1 MIEQYEHNGHTI
13 EIHHDDDPTNPRD
26 YANIGHFIFW
36 HNRYK
41 LGDKHEFTPEEFH
54 AFKEENPNNIYL
66 PVYMYEHSGITIS
79 TSPFSCSWDSGQI
92 GWAYAKAEDVHNE
105 FNGDFNKATSSLQ
118 LEIEEY
124 DDFISGNFYGY
135 RVMDGEKLIESS
147 WGFNGIETCKSQAQ
161 EVSLC
166 ARYPHVGFVPI
177 L

>member
-1 MIEQYEHNGHTI
+1 M
-13 EIHHDDDPTNPRD
+13 
-26 YANIGHFIFW
+26 
-36 HNRYK
+36 
-41 LGDKHEFTPEEFH
+41 
-54 AFKEENPNNIYL
+54 
-66 PVYMYEHSGITIS
+66 
-79 TSPFSCSWDSGQI
+79 
-92 GWAYAKAEDVHNE
+92 HNE
-105 FNGDFNKATSSLQ
+105 FNGDFSKATSSLK